1 LENPVNSSQPT
12 TFTDILRK
20 AFAKILIAI
29 GKFFNRLGIHPN
41 TMTLFGL
48 AGSIAAAY
56 LLARG
61 QIVWG
66 GVVVLLMAPMDAI
79 DGAMARQGGK
89 VTRFG
94 GFLDSVVDRYF
105 EFFILGGLLIYYTN
119 LGESLP
125 IILVYLAA
133 VGSSMVSYTRARGE
147 AAGYPVKGGLL
158 TRVER
163 FLILIPCLLIN
174 RPLIALWILAVLTN
188 FTAIQRVF
196 LVRVKAKAGHD
207 II

>member
-1 LENPVNSSQPT
+1 MENPVNSSQPT
-12 TFTDILRK
+12 TFTDFLRK
-20 AFAKILIAI
+20 TFGKVLERI
-29 GKFFNRLGIHPN
+29 GGFFNRLGIHPN
-41 TMTLFGL
+41 IITLFGL

-94 GFLDSVVDRYF
+94 GFLDSVVDRYS

-125 IILVYLAA
+125 VILVYLAA

-147 AAGYPVKGGLL
+147 AAGYTVKGGLL

-196 LVRVKAKAGHD
+196 LVRAKAKAGHD

>member
-1 LENPVNSSQPT
+1 MENPVNSSQPT